1 MKVKK
6 AKYPDLKLLLSL
18 VQNLL
23 QFFAVTKF
31 LLQLFELL
39 KALKSETIEL
49 ENVQNNLDQN
59 VKDHSEKLEKLI
71 LEKSKAQENLRV
83 VRENVENAKNDVNS
97 MRRNI
102 RTLTEKDMENDDK
115 IYHAEQVQRRKMALK
130 RRNDE
135 NIKGKYL

>member
-1 MKVKK
+1 MK
-6 AKYPDLKLLLSL
+6 S
-18 VQNLL
+18 
-23 QFFAVTKF
+23 
-31 LLQLFELL
+31 
-39 KALKSETIEL
+39 LKSETIEL

-59 VKDHSEKLEKLI
+59 VKDHSEKLEKLL

-83 VRENVENAKNDVNS
+83 VRETVENAKNDVNS

-115 IYHAEQVQRRKMALK
+115 IYHAEQVQRRNLTLI

-135 NIKGKYL
+135 NLKGKNL